1 MTKGDSDGNR
11 LFSFLLHARRE
22 VSAATRDR
30 QHLGAP
36 HQKHREQRRRRGN
49 RSRQQRRS
57 SESIGTSVPWPV
69 GLGGQGN
76 GGVARLV
83 KETPFPSDM
92 LSLLTP

>member
-30 QHLGAP
+30 QRLGAP

-49 RSRQQRRS
+49 RSRQQRRR
-57 SESIGTSVPWPV
+57 SESIGECRIADLP
-69 GLGGQGN
+69 GKAE
-76 GGVARLV
+76 GVSRLLM
-83 KETPFPSDM
+83 TYLM
-92 LSLLTP
+92 L